1 MGKSPQQSYHIARII
16 TWLPRGGIEGR
27 IVAILPRLNE
37 PPFRVSL
44 VCIRERGPLA
54 DKLDQAGVPVSVVPL
69 RSRLDPRGLWTLA
82 RWMREQRIDLV
93 HSHMYRSNIPATI
106 AARLAGVPHILCQ
119 VHNLN
124 TWETYRQRIMD
135 RWLLR
140 WRTAMLAVSEG
151 VKRDIV
157 SNLRCP
163 PERVRVLYNGID
175 ILQYGS
181 ARPEPELRHDLGI
194 PEGHRLVVM
203 LARLVAQKKHTR
215 LFQALETIRNEL
227 PPTRVLLLG
236 EGDLLG
242 ALQREVEERHLGDIV
257 SFAGH
262 RNDIPQILALSD
274 LLVVTSDR
282 EGFSNAIVESL
293 AAGVPVVATDVG
305 GNSEAIVDGRCG
317 FVVKPDDLTGLA
329 HALKTVLTDDALRRR
344 MSEGARLRAKR
355 FGLDRMLEETRQL
368 YLELL
373 AEGAR

>member
-1 MGKSPQQSYHIARII
+1 
-16 TWLPRGGIEGR
+16 
-27 IVAILPRLNE
+27 
-37 PPFRVSL
+37 
-44 VCIRERGPLA
+44 
-54 DKLDQAGVPVSVVPL
+54 
-69 RSRLDPRGLWTLA
+69 
-82 RWMREQRIDLV
+82 
-93 HSHMYRSNIPATI
+93 
-106 AARLAGVPHILCQ
+106 
-119 VHNLN
+119 
-124 TWETYRQRIMD
+124 MD

>member
-1 MGKSPQQSYHIARII
+1 MY
-16 TWLPRGGIEGR
+16 
-27 IVAILPRLNE
+27 
-37 PPFRVSL
+37 
-44 VCIRERGPLA
+44 
-54 DKLDQAGVPVSVVPL
+54 D
-69 RSRLDPRGLWTLA
+69 
-82 RWMREQRIDLV
+82 QRIDLV
-93 HSHMYRSNIPATI
+93 HSHMYRSNVPGTI
-106 AARLAGVPHILCQ
+106 AARLAGDRHVLCQ
-119 VHNLN
+119 IHNVDI
-124 TWETYRQRIMD
+124 WETRRQRVMD

-140 WRTAMLAVSEG
+140 WHTAMLAVSEG

-163 PERVRVLYNGID
+163 PERVRVLYNGVD
-175 ILQYGS
+175 IREYGS

-215 LFQALETIRNEL
+215 FLQALETIRNEL
-227 PPTRVLLLG
+227 PATSVLLV
-236 EGDLLG
+236 GDGNLLWSIK
-242 ALQREVEERHLGDIV
+242 REVEERRLGDIV

-274 LLVVTSDR
+274 LSVVTSDR

-305 GNSEAIVDGRCG
+305 GNSEAIVDGECG
-317 FVVKPDDLTGLA
+317 FLVKRNDQTGLA
-329 HALKTVLTDDALRRR
+329 RALKALLTDDALRQR
-344 MSEGARLRAKR
+344 MSEAARRRAQR
-355 FGLDRMLEETRQL
+355 FSLERMLKETRRL